1 MKNLMK
7 IIDILLDLL
16 KRVLVR
22 FKDAKF
28 GLLFIINIFKIPDFI
43 TDKRVNILSKFKL
56 IFSLAVALIYT
67 MSGIDFIPEMIT
79 GVFGFIDDI
88 FIILWSLG
96 IVNEEIEKYKKM
108 VRENEDPNIIENVNF
123 KINDDKE
130 E

>member
-1 MKNLMK
+1 MNNLMK
-7 IIDILLDLL
+7 IINILLDSL

-43 TDKRVNILSKFKL
+43 TDRRVNILSKFKL

-67 MSGIDFIPEMIT
+67 MSGIDFIPEMIA
-79 GVFGFIDDI
+79 GVFGFVDDI

-96 IVNEEIEKYKKM
+96 IMNEEIEKYKKM
-108 VRENEDPNIIENVNF
+108 VRENKDSNIIEDVNF

>member
-1 MKNLMK
+1 MNNLMK
-7 IIDILLDLL
+7 IINILLDSL

-43 TDKRVNILSKFKL
+43 TDRRVNILSKFKL

-67 MSGIDFIPEMIT
+67 MSGIDFIPEMIA
-79 GVFGFIDDI
+79 GVFGFVDDI

-108 VRENEDPNIIENVNF
+108 VRENKDSNIIEDVNF